1 MRYRIDTRVVA
12 TAVLAIAAA
21 WVAPGASVLG
31 QESGSTGPSLEAPG
45 REAPNL
51 DKQLL
56 DGLDKELFEGLP
68 PLAPTKPQPGTAPP
82 AGNPPTVK
90 PPAGTGDAEAAL
102 EPASSL
108 PLARIGQQMRDVQN
122 RIAGRDTSAQTQE
135 AQRAIAAELAAL
147 IEEARQQC
155 AACKQGGSGSGQGA
169 LAGTS
174 GQPVPAPPRDST
186 DRIEQGT
193 KEAVET
199 AEVHDLLRRFWG
211 HLPDKLRDEMQ
222 SSLSEQF
229 LPKYET
235 LIEDYY
241 RRLAEERGGRP

>member
-1 MRYRIDTRVVA
+1 
-12 TAVLAIAAA
+12 VL
-21 WVAPGASVLG
+21 S
-31 QESGSTGPSLEAPG
+31 QESGSTSPSLEAPS
-45 REAPNL
+45 REAPSL

-56 DGLDKELFEGLP
+56 DDLDKELFEGLP
-68 PLAPTKPQPGTAPP
+68 PLAPTGPKPGDAPP
-82 AGNPPTVK
+82 ASDRPNVN
-90 PPAGTGDAEAAL
+90 PPAGIDDAGTTL
-102 EPASSL
+102 EFSPAL

-155 AACKQGGSGSGQGA
+155 AACKQGGSGSGQGS

-241 RRLAEERGGRP
+241 RRLAEDPRGRP

>member
-1 MRYRIDTRVVA
+1 MRYLIGTS
-12 TAVLAIAAA
+12 TLALAAA
-21 WVAPGASVLG
+21 WLLAPGIAIVVG
-31 QESGSTGPSLEAPG
+31 QEPASKGPSLDA
-45 REAPNL
+45 
-51 DKQLL
+51 QLL

-68 PLAPTKPQPGTAPP
+68 PLAPAKPTPGGSTPAPKTGSRAP
-82 AGNPPTVK
+82 AEGGDEATLEFAPSPT
-90 PPAGTGDAEAAL
+90 
-102 EPASSL
+102 L
-108 PLARIGQQMRDVQN
+108 PLARIGQQMREVQN
-122 RIAGRDTSAQTQE
+122 RIAARDTSAQTQE
-135 AQRAIAAELAAL
+135 AQRAIAADLAAL
-147 IEEARQQC
+147 IEQARQQC
-155 AACKQGGSGSGQGA
+155 AACSQAGSGSGQGA

-199 AEVHDLLRRFWG
+199 AEVHDLVRRFWG

-229 LPKYET
+229 LPKYEQ

-241 RRLAEERGGRP
+241 RRLAEDRRSRP

>member
-1 MRYRIDTRVVA
+1 MRYLIGTSVLA
-12 TAVLAIAAA
+12 FAAVLF
-21 WVAPGASVLG
+21 VAPGTTVVVG
-31 QESGSTGPSLEAPG
+31 QEPASKAPSLDA
-45 REAPNL
+45 
-51 DKQLL
+51 QLL

-68 PLAPTKPQPGTAPP
+68 PLAPAKPAEGGSQAPAPKAGSLAP
-82 AGNPPTVK
+82 A
-90 PPAGTGDAEAAL
+90 AGGDEAAL
-102 EPASSL
+102 EFAPSL
-108 PLARIGQQMRDVQN
+108 PLARIGQQMREVQN
-122 RIAGRDTSAQTQE
+122 RIAARDTSAQTQD
-135 AQRAIAAELAAL
+135 AQRAIAADLAAL
-147 IEEARQQC
+147 IEQARQQC
-155 AACKQGGSGSGQGA
+155 AACSQAGSGSGQGS

-199 AEVHDLLRRFWG
+199 AEVHDLVRRFWG

-229 LPKYET
+229 LPKYEQ

-241 RRLAEERGGRP
+241 RRLAEDRRSRP